1 MRGGVRR
8 THLDITVHHV
18 VGVQILETLQGRL
31 QVKTQVATKSRIS
44 TNCSYHNGV
53 IHNVAEL
60 VLVEGGALG

>member
-1 MRGGVRR
+1 MREGVRC

-18 VGVQILETLQGRL
+18 VGVQILETLQGGL
-31 QVKTQVATKSRIS
+31 QVKTQVATKSRMPG
-44 TNCSYHNGV
+44 TRSYHNGV